1 MSMVQTNHAHTTGST
16 TADES
21 MVGLCLDYHIPWGTT
36 SVFGLGEP
44 KLTTGEDLIEEG
56 STDQVVLIYRRC
68 RRAARVQ
75 S

>member
-1 MSMVQTNHAHTTGST
+1 MVQTNHAHTTGST
-16 TADES
+16 TADEP
-21 MVGLCLDYHIPWGTT
+21 MVGVCLDYHIPWGTT